1 MSKIIATICMM
12 VMLSIIFVPAT
23 LGIAIEPYCGTE
35 GEYKLEKSEVLEI
48 GDKQIMLNNVH
59 REDGLRATIG
69 VRDSVEYG
77 FDTLRGC
84 EIEVI
89 NDVKV
94 KIIQIHSA
102 DDEDDKNWIA
112 FNILNEED
120 FTEPVTEPVSECGDA
135 GEYALNKDESIHIG
149 TKKVSINNINE
160 IGTTERIGVTIQVSD
175 DESHEFA
182 SLFACETKLID
193 GLKITVNDFNF
204 DGTDLGDDSWV
215 KFTIDNEEDFEIVIE
230 EPVVEEPLI
239 ELEPVC
245 WTTNYLLEG
254 EMNSYK
260 VGENVYDV
268 FLTSVYHDDV
278 KFTIN
283 GENTRKLNERD
294 SYSLTD
300 GATLS
305 VYKVVYQ
312 AFAGGVHSASFC
324 FDGKAGESVV
334 ELIEEEVFEELTCGD
349 SYGGDGYYSAC
360 ERDVIKH
367 ETGIEFGV
375 LPFDED
381 SLKLKVF
388 GPNKILTFNSLRE
401 VIKFRYNGNIYKV
414 EYNHYNPERITI
426 FISHMED
433 TEEFSE
439 SVVIIDRE
447 VSEVTEEI
455 FVPDTECGTC
465 EKDGNCLP
473 FGTRLLEDG
482 KPVYCGI
489 NSKLNTQESLGEFCQ
504 NNYECL
510 SNQCSNGQCIDLS
523 EQLEETQSFLEK
535 ILFWLRKIF
544 G

>member
-120 FTEPVTEPVSECGDA
+120 FTEPVT
-135 GEYALNKDESIHIG
+135 
-149 TKKVSINNINE
+149 
-160 IGTTERIGVTIQVSD
+160 
-175 DESHEFA
+175 
-182 SLFACETKLID
+182 
-193 GLKITVNDFNF
+193 
-204 DGTDLGDDSWV
+204 
-215 KFTIDNEEDFEIVIE
+215 
-230 EPVVEEPLI
+230 
-239 ELEPVC
+239 EPVC

-535 ILFWLRKIF
+535 ILFWLTKIF

>member
-1 MSKIIATICMM
+1 MRRIIATISMLI
-12 VMLSIIFVPAT
+12 MLSLVFVPAG
-23 LGIAIEPYCGTE
+23 LGISIEPYCGTE
-35 GEYKLEKSEVLEI
+35 GEYKLEKDESINIGTKNIRVNNVVDFEPAEGIGAVIAVIDGTEYNYNTLYGCDTKVI
-48 GDKQIMLNNVH
+48 GDVK
-59 REDGLRATIG
+59 
-69 VRDSVEYG
+69 
-77 FDTLRGC
+77 
-84 EIEVI
+84 IEVI
-89 NDVKV
+89 
-94 KIIQIHSA
+94 QIHLA
-102 DDEDDKNWIA
+102 EDESDNSWVLL
-112 FNILNEED
+112 NVLNEED
-120 FTEPVTEPVSECGDA
+120 FTEPLTEPV
-135 GEYALNKDESIHIG
+135 DEP
-149 TKKVSINNINE
+149 E
-160 IGTTERIGVTIQVSD
+160 
-175 DESHEFA
+175 A
-182 SLFACETKLID
+182 
-193 GLKITVNDFNF
+193 
-204 DGTDLGDDSWV
+204 
-215 KFTIDNEEDFEIVIE
+215 
-230 EPVVEEPLI
+230 

-245 WTTNYLLEG
+245 FTTNYLLEG

-260 VGENVYDV
+260 VGDNVYDV